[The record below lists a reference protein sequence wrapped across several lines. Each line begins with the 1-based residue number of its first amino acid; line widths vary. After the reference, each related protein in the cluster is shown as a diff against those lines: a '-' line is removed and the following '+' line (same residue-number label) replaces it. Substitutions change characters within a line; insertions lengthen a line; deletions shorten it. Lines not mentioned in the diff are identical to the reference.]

1 MTVQTRL
8 LGKGMANTLYNIEDT
23 DNVADIIR
31 ELQERCIL
39 LEKRVENAERQIVKY
54 LTGEGVKDE

>member
-39 LEKRVENAERQIVKY
+39 LEKRVENAERQIIKL